1 MIIDTIDTDI
11 AAIGS
16 TNLLYTEYQRRWR
29 YLLESYM
36 GGEEYRQGQ
45 HLTRYQLET
54 DGEYAARLRATP
66 LDNHCRSVVSVYNSF
81 LFREEPDRD
90 FGTWTETDPDIAS
103 FLADADFDGRSLNAF
118 MKDVATWSNVFGH
131 CWIILAKPN
140 VNAVTRADELSQG
153 VRPYVSLV
161 TPLVVLDWRWR
172 RLASG
177 RFTLAGLKYI
187 EEVNGSVRTIKQ
199 WTEAEV
205 RTWVVDLDSGEVMQD
220 MIEPN
225 QLGEIP
231 AVIAYSG
238 RSTVRG
244 IGISAITDIA
254 DAQRFI
260 YNATSE
266 CDQSIRM
273 DSHPSLVKT
282 PETQAGIGAGS
293 LIHMPENMDPGL
305 KPYLLEYGGASI
317 AAIYASIKHTIDTI
331 DKMANTGAVRATESR
346 TMSGVAMAT
355 EFQLLNARL
364 SEMADSLEL
373 AEEQLWRFWST
384 YQGREWTGEIEYP
397 GSFNLRD
404 TNDEIQQLQSA
415 RQAATD
421 PAILRAIDYRVM
433 DWLDLTEE
441 EQAELDASSQVAT
454 TAPVEEIS
462 EHPSLA
468 NLSLADRLAHLQE
481 MLMSGYSNDEILA
494 LHPEITLQ
502 DIVDAG
508 AAAAAQN

>member
-1 MIIDTIDTDI
+1 
-11 AAIGS
+11 
-16 TNLLYTEYQRRWR
+16 
-29 YLLESYM
+29 
-36 GGEEYRQGQ
+36 
-45 HLTRYQLET
+45 
-54 DGEYAARLRATP
+54 
-66 LDNHCRSVVSVYNSF
+66 
-81 LFREEPDRD
+81 
-90 FGTWTETDPDIAS
+90 
-103 FLADADFDGRSLNAF
+103 
-118 MKDVATWSNVFGH
+118 
-131 CWIILAKPN
+131 
-140 VNAVTRADELSQG
+140 
-153 VRPYVSLV
+153 
-161 TPLVVLDWRWR
+161 
-172 RLASG
+172 
-177 RFTLAGLKYI
+177 
-187 EEVNGSVRTIKQ
+187 
-199 WTEAEV
+199 
-205 RTWVVDLDSGEVMQD
+205 
-220 MIEPN
+220 
-225 QLGEIP
+225 
-231 AVIAYSG
+231 
-238 RSTVRG
+238 
-244 IGISAITDIA
+244 
-254 DAQRFI
+254 
-260 YNATSE
+260 
-266 CDQSIRM
+266 
-273 DSHPSLVKT
+273 
-282 PETQAGIGAGS
+282 
-293 LIHMPENMDPGL
+293 
-305 KPYLLEYGGASI
+305 LEYGGASI